1 MSNVRHQLA
10 ASVRFRE
17 RSSTLVRQ
25 LSALFQ
31 LSREMSLLPRACLV
45 AAFVSMLIYALTF
58 VPSLRE
64 SLRSLI
70 FFQFAVM
77 ALLLCTLIVLG
88 RHHAVAWKYKRA
100 QLPPMRF
107 PSSYWL
113 LLAVA
118 LAFSGV
124 NFFLPMNEYPERS
137 PIPDRVLLR
146 VFSSA
151 WLLLLLVAAAF
162 SHWSSSRLRAFHSL
176 PKGADA

>member
-1 MSNVRHQLA
+1 MPMP
-10 ASVRFRE
+10 
-17 RSSTLVRQ
+17 Q

-31 LSREMSLLPRACLV
+31 LWREMSLLPRGCLV
-45 AAFVSMLIYALTF
+45 AAFVSVLIYAVTF

-88 RHHAVAWKYKRA
+88 KHHAVAWKYKRA
-100 QLPPMRF
+100 QLPTARF
-107 PSSYWL
+107 PASYWF
-113 LLAVA
+113 LLAFS

-137 PIPDRVLLR
+137 PIPDHVLLR

-162 SHWSSSRLRAFHSL
+162 SHWSSSRLRAFPSL
-176 PKGADA
+176 QKSADALYLPSEPSER